1 MITNIPIPLIR
12 DRLQERMN
20 YPDSDRAFAILYAA
34 WKAQGI
40 RHHFAHRDSF
50 ERWHKQGSLPLW
62 AADDFCNYCIHG
74 WHIRLTGNNQ
84 ST

>member
-1 MITNIPIPLIR
+1 MITNIPLSLIR

-20 YPDSDRAFAILYAA
+20 YPDPDRAFAILYAA
-34 WKAQGI
+34 WKAYGI
-40 RHHFAHRDSF
+40 KHHLAHRDSF

-74 WHIRLTGNNQ
+74 WRVRLTCNNR